1 MSYDKHILSIL
12 TIAVLALS
20 PVHAA
25 NTDDYSVPYGTTIS
39 SNGQYRSIST
49 ILEDNQGLIWFGTAG
64 NGLFRFDGSNYLR
77 YSTSEAGDG
86 LLSKHINSV
95 FIDSEGK
102 MWVGTQKGVNLCDNK
117 SNRFTTI
124 PVEDANNYVIRV
136 LEDRTGRILITTQTS
151 VLSYDKESM
160 SFKKN
165 ISIKERTFVDMIMGD
180 DGSAWL
186 VYDSFIDKY
195 DRDFNF
201 RGSFSSPAPIR
212 SAMNDGSGNFF
223 LRTRNGFLTFDISS
237 GKYVPASDKLQN
249 VDPSKVSF
257 VGKFGTTSVIIVA
270 DGTHYYYNFANDR
283 ILSDADAEFPYNV
296 PADKASLSHIF
307 RSKSGSVWAVADNN
321 SIVNLTADNSNP
333 YRQLCKEF
341 TDVSVREMYSDGQ
354 IVCFLNHGQE
364 LVTYD
369 IQSRAI
375 RRDNISDI
383 IGQTNARRYTLYRTW
398 TYDGFFIFSSNKVYE
413 ISSDGKGGYKLV
425 RTYACPPN
433 TTIFSITVDR
443 RSTLW
448 AGCQNSSNL
457 FHASLEGS
465 SKTVEFEE
473 MPIDPGTS
481 RVYISKLITLR
492 NGNIVAG
499 YTDIGLGILNP
510 STGKMEFAKLSDK
523 YNQMYIYYMCED
535 AEGDIWVGTT
545 DVGIMKY
552 SPAKGTT
559 EQRKEYEDTY
569 ISCITR
575 DARNRIL
582 FVADNTIWS
591 YDGTDGSYKKLWKL
605 EKNHSLTSVRVFPLA
620 NDNLIIN
627 ADGNLIP
634 TDYYSIL
641 HQAIPNHFSVALADE
656 NGEVL
661 NFFDKT
667 TFEKD
672 EVKIIL
678 PQTRNNLQLSF
689 FTPKFTNYPVLFTY
703 RLRKGS
709 NDFSTSFNSPVIN
722 LSNLS
727 YGRHK
732 IDLKITDLEGSES
745 SKVETVNIYIKRP
758 WLISQAAMMIYILL
772 VLVLLFTIMRLLLQI
787 KEKKMEAESILREKE
802 LQSQL
807 DNENIDFFAN
817 MSHELRTPL
826 SIISA
831 ASETLAKDDP
841 HTSSQLKLQKI
852 IQRNSDRMLKLVSQ
866 MLDFN
871 KLEHNKLPL
880 SVVQTDIK
888 PIISEIVG
896 NFTPGAAQ
904 KGINLS
910 IDGPDEPMTTW
921 IDEDKFEKIIYNLL
935 SNAIKFT
942 PVNGSIN
949 VKYYASNDVAS
960 IFPDKKDSIDNG
972 QYLVVEVAD
981 TGIGIP
987 EDSLTYIFERFGQA
1001 FPSQKS
1007 GGTGIG
1013 LYFAKAMVELHHGF
1027 IKAGNKD
1034 GAVMTL
1040 AIPMSKD
1047 AYSEIE
1053 RTAKPDQRQSI
1064 DRKNYLSEYTI
1075 HNDDIKQK
1083 SDFTV
1088 LVIDDDYEII
1098 NFLTT
1103 ILQPFYKVVSSYD
1116 AMGGYKMIETENPD
1130 IIISD
1135 IMMAEM
1141 DGLQLCRMIKDDINI
1156 CHIPLILLTA
1166 KDTVANQIEGL
1177 NCGANAYIVKP
1188 FDPAYLLAM
1197 IGSLLRNRDNVK
1209 QILNTKTEVDQTV
1222 SESISGKDKILLEQ
1236 IYKLFEDNLSNTDV
1250 NAADFADECGISRTK
1265 FFYKV
1270 KSLTGMTPSDYF
1282 RTYRLN
1288 RAIELLKEDKYKI
1301 SAIAQMCGFG
1311 SPSHFSALFK
1321 KQFGMLPSEYINK

>member
-1 MSYDKHILSIL
+1 MNIDKYVLSAL
-12 TIAVLALS
+12 TIAVLAA
-20 PVHAA
+20 PIHAA
-25 NTDDYSVPYGTTIS
+25 EANDYSVPYGTTIS
-39 SNGQYRSIST
+39 SNGQYMSITS
-49 ILEDNQGLIWFGTAG
+49 IVEDNQGLVWFGTAG

-77 YSTSEAGDG
+77 YSTNDAGDG

-95 FIDSEGK
+95 IIDSEGN
-102 MWVGTQKGVNLCDNK
+102 MWVGTQKGVNLYGRKDN
-117 SNRFTTI
+117 SFSGVLI
-124 PVEDANNYVIRV
+124 EDSNNYVVRI
-136 LEDRTGRILITTQTS
+136 LEDRTGRILISTQTS
-151 VLSYDKESM
+151 VLLYDKNSA
-160 SFKKN
+160 SFKKAL
-165 ISIKERTFVDMIMGD
+165 SIKENTFIDIIAGE
-180 DGSAWL
+180 DGNTWL

-201 RGSFSSPAPIR
+201 LGSFFPPDSIR
-212 SAMNDGSGNFF
+212 SALNDGSGNIF
-223 LRTRNGFLTFDISS
+223 LRTRNGFLSFDISS
-237 GKYVPASDKLQN
+237 GMFGPVSDKLQ
-249 VDPSKVSF
+249 VIDPSKVSL
-257 VGKFGTTSVIIVA
+257 VGKFGTTAVVIIA
-270 DGTHYYYNFANDR
+270 NGTHYYYNFANDR
-283 ILSDADAEFPYNV
+283 ILTDADAEFPYNV
-296 PADKASLSHIF
+296 PADKAGISNIVF
-307 RSKSGSVWAVADNN
+307 TKSGSVWAVADNN
-321 SIVNLTADNSNP
+321 SIVNLTTDNSNP
-333 YRQLCKEF
+333 YRQLCTGF
-341 TDVSVREMYSDGQ
+341 TDVSVREMYSAGQ
-354 IVCFLNHGQE
+354 KVYFLNHGQE

-369 IQSRAI
+369 IQSRTV
-375 RRDNISDI
+375 RRDNVSDI
-383 IGQTNARRYTLYRTW
+383 VGQANARRYSLYRNW
-398 TYDGFFIFSSNKVYE
+398 AYDRLFIFNSNRVFE
-413 ISSDGKGGYKLV
+413 ISSDEKGGYKLI
-425 RTYACPPN
+425 RTFVCPPN
-433 TTIFSITVDR
+433 IMISSITIDR
-443 RSTLW
+443 RNTLW
-448 AGCQNSSNL
+448 AGCLNSPNL
-457 FHASLEGS
+457 FHASLES
-465 SKTVEFEE
+465 NSRTVEFEE

-481 RVYISKLITLR
+481 RVYISKLITLL
-492 NGNIVAG
+492 NGNIAAG

-510 STGKMEFAKLSDK
+510 STMKMEFARLSDK
-523 YNQMYIYYMCED
+523 YNQMYINYLCED

-545 DVGIMKY
+545 DVGLMKY

-559 EQRKEYEDTY
+559 EQKKEYGDTY
-569 ISCITR
+569 ISCIAR
-575 DARNRIL
+575 DARNRIF
-582 FVADNTIWS
+582 FVSDNTIWS
-591 YDGTDGSYKKLWKL
+591 YDGTDGSYRKLWKL
-605 EKNHSLTSVRVFPLA
+605 ENNHSLSSMTVFPLA

-627 ADGNLIP
+627 ADGKLIP

-641 HQAIPNHFSVALADE
+641 HQTIPSQFSIALADE

-661 NFFDKT
+661 KFFDKT
-667 TFEKD
+667 AFGKD
-672 EVKIIL
+672 QVKIVL
-678 PQTRNNLQLSF
+678 PHIMNNLQLAF
-689 FTPKFTNYPVLFTY
+689 FAPKFTDYPVLFNY
-703 RLRKGS
+703 RLRKGG

-727 YGRHK
+727 FGGHK
-732 IDLKITDLEGSES
+732 VDLKITNLEGSEGS
-745 SKVETVNIYIKRP
+745 NVETVYIYIKRP
-758 WLISQAAMMIYILL
+758 WLISYTAKLIYVLL
-772 VLVLLFTIMRLLLQI
+772 ILVLLFTIIRLLLQV
-787 KEKKMEAESILREKE
+787 KEKKMEADSIRKEKE

-831 ASETLAKDDP
+831 ASETLAKDEP
-841 HTSSQLKLQKI
+841 HTSSQLKLLKI

-880 SVVQTDIK
+880 SVVHLDIR
-888 PIISEIVG
+888 PLIAEIVG

-904 KGINLS
+904 KGIKLS
-910 IDGPDEPMTTW
+910 IEGPDEAMTTW
-921 IDEDKFEKIIYNLL
+921 VDVDKFEKIVYNLL

-949 VKYYASNDVAS
+949 VKYYASNDASS
-960 IFPDKKDSIDNG
+960 IFPDRKDDIRDG
-972 QYLVVEVAD
+972 RYLVVEVSD

-987 EDSLTYIFERFGQA
+987 EDSLTSIFERFGQA

-1013 LYFAKAMVELHHGF
+1013 LYFAKAMVELHHGY

-1040 AIPMSKD
+1040 AIPMDKN

-1053 RTAKPDQRQSI
+1053 RTAKTDSRQSI
-1064 DRKNYLSEYTI
+1064 DRKSYLSEYTI
-1075 HNDDIKQK
+1075 HNDDIKQEP
-1083 SDFTV
+1083 DYTV
-1088 LVIDDDYEII
+1088 LVIDDDYEIV

-1116 AMGGYKMIETENPD
+1116 AMGGYKMIETEHPD

-1188 FDPAYLLAM
+1188 FDSAYLLAM
-1197 IGSLLRNRDNVK
+1197 IGTLLRNRDSVK
-1209 QILNTKTEVDQTV
+1209 QILNKKTAVDQTV
-1222 SESISGKDKILLEQ
+1222 SESISGKDKILLEH
-1236 IYKLFEDNLSNTDV
+1236 IFKLFEDNLSNSDV

-1288 RAIELLKEDKYKI
+1288 RSLEFLREDKYKI
-1301 SAIAQMCGFG
+1301 SAIARTCGFG
-1311 SPSHFSALFK
+1311 SPSHFSAMFK
-1321 KQFGMLPSEYINK
+1321 KQFGMLPSEFINK